1 MKKLFSIILI
11 LFSVIVQA
19 QNLKTTVDNSLLN
32 QGTKGIT
39 ALKIRNTLNTIVDSV
54 RLNTLSISAIQTAKE
69 NKLPISTNTERSYL
83 IEDYAVAS
91 TGGGRNG
98 EPPTTTVVRTKD
110 WITATQ
116 LRADLN
122 AKPTIGYFQNINS
135 INPGFY
141 SGYDYVYDTGDSFT
155 GKLLYK
161 FVAGSGFLQ
170 DRIDQIGE
178 NIIPESSNID
188 KLLQTQINSKLEIS
202 AANLTYATQT
212 ALNAKLSL
220 SGGTMTGNLL
230 LNNVVKVGGS
240 STFENTLLGQDVLNS
255 VTSGTQNVGIGKN
268 TLKAITGGSWNTGL
282 GYKSIELGTTATK
295 NTAVGAY
302 SLQNL
307 TTGQYNTAIGFEAGR
322 DLTTGTFNTY
332 IGAFKGTGYATSN
345 QRIFISDG
353 GGNVRIS
360 VTSAGFVGIGTNE
373 ATSPLQIIDLPVF
386 SSNSS
391 AISAGLTAGAVYR
404 TSTGFLM
411 ITY

>member
-32 QGTKGIT
+32 QGTRGIT
-39 ALKIRNTLNTIVDSV
+39 ALKLRNTLNTIVDSL
-54 RLNTLSISAIQTAKE
+54 RLTQTNLNSKLSSSIAVSTYAKINT
-69 NKLPISTNTERSYL
+69 
-83 IEDYAVAS
+83 
-91 TGGGRNG
+91 
-98 EPPTTTVVRTKD
+98 
-110 WITATQ
+110 
-116 LRADLN
+116 
-122 AKPTIGYFQNINS
+122 PTIGYFENVNP

-141 SGYDYVYDTGDSFT
+141 SGYDYVYSTGNDIF
-155 GKLLYK
+155 GKQLYK
-161 FVAGSGFLQ
+161 YRAGSGFLGAGLDGINQ
-170 DRIDQIGE
+170 
-178 NIIPESSNID
+178 NIIPESSTID

-202 AANLTYATQT
+202 AAVNYATQT
-212 ALNAKLSL
+212 DLNSKLSL

-255 VTSGTQNVGIGKN
+255 ITAGSMNVGVGKN
-268 TLKAITGGSWNTGL
+268 TLKAITFGSWNTGL

-332 IGAFKGTGYATSN
+332 IGAFKGTGYATSDR
-345 QRIFISDG
+345 RIFISDG
-353 GGNVRIS
+353 VGNVRIS
-360 VTSAGFVGIGTNE
+360 VTSAGFVGIGTND

-404 TSTGFLM
+404 SSTGFLM
-411 ITY
+411 IAY

>member
-19 QNLKTTVDNSLLN
+19 QNLKTTVDNSLIN

-39 ALKIRNTLNTIVDSV
+39 ALKLRNTLNTIVDSI
-54 RLNTLSISAIQTAKE
+54 RLKE
-69 NKLPISTNTERSYL
+69 GKLVNATNTERSYL
-83 IEDYAVAS
+83 AEDYLLIA
-91 TGGGRNG
+91 GNRNG
-98 EPPTTTVVRTKD
+98 EAPAVARIKNWVSFS
-110 WITATQ
+110 Q
-116 LRADLN
+116 LKTDLN
-122 AKPTIGYFQNINS
+122 AKPTVGFVQYVDPQNAN
-135 INPGFY
+135 FY
-141 SGYDYVYDTGDSFT
+141 SGYDYVYSTSE
-155 GKLLYK
+155 KLLYK
-161 FVAGSGFLQ
+161 FVAGTGFLQ

-202 AANLTYATQT
+202 AASTYATQT
-212 ALNAKLSL
+212 ALNSKLSL
-220 SGGTMTGNLL
+220 SGGTMTGNLM

-282 GYKSIELGTTATK
+282 GYSSIELGTTATK
-295 NTAVGAY
+295 NTGIGAY
-302 SLQNL
+302 SLQSL
-307 TTGQYNTAIGFEAGR
+307 TTGQYNTAVGFEAGK

-332 IGAFKGTGYATSN
+332 IGAFKGTGYATSDR
-345 QRIFISDG
+345 RIFISDG
-353 GGNVRIS
+353 AGNVRIS
-360 VTSAGFVGIGTNE
+360 VTNTGNVGIGTKD

-404 TSTGFLM
+404 STTGFLM
-411 ITY
+411 IVY

>member
-11 LFSVIVQA
+11 LFSFVVQA

-39 ALKIRNTLNTIVDSV
+39 ALKLRNTLNTIVDSV

-91 TGGGRNG
+91 TPGGRNG

-122 AKPTIGYFQNINS
+122 AKPTIGYFQNIS
-135 INPGFY
+135 SLNPGFY
-141 SGYDYVYDTGDSFT
+141 SGYDYVYDIGDSFT

-188 KLLQTQINSKLEIS
+188 KLLQTQINSKLEITA
-202 AANLTYATQT
+202 AANYA
-212 ALNAKLSL
+212 NLS
-220 SGGTMTGNLL
+220 S
-230 LNNVVKVGGS
+230 NNVFTGS
-240 STFENTLLGQDVLNS
+240 NRFLNPIFVNSTSSSQYSSITGVWSNTERNGIFSFRYNTPFGSNTVTWDPIRMNVNGQ
-255 VTSGTQNVGIGKN
+255 VGIGMNPTESFEVLGGAKFN
-268 TLKAITGGSWNTGL
+268 SGISATNLAASGSVAANSLTSSTLRVTGL
-282 GYKSIELGTTATK
+282 SVFAD
-295 NTAVGAY
+295 NTAAK
-302 SLQNL
+302 
-307 TTGQYNTAIGFEAGR
+307 AG
-322 DLTTGTFNTY
+322 
-332 IGAFKGTGYATSN
+332 
-345 QRIFISDG
+345 
-353 GGNVRIS
+353 
-360 VTSAGFVGIGTNE
+360 
-373 ATSPLQIIDLPVF
+373 
-386 SSNSS
+386 
-391 AISAGLTAGAVYR
+391 GLTAGAHYR
-404 TSTGFLM
+404 TATGVVMVVF
-411 ITY
+411 